1 MRNLGQCY
9 LNFKIHCGTDLLLY
23 LHIVTAR
30 ENNAEGPVKLLVR
43 AYQWRGEA
51 EWHLKVGSLGSVNH
65 LCL

>member
-23 LHIVTAR
+23 LLIVTAR
-30 ENNAEGPVKLLVR
+30 ENNAMGPVKLHIR
-43 AYQWRGEA
+43 SYPRGGEA
-51 EWHLKVGSLGSVNH
+51 EWNLKVESLGSVNH